1 MEEVKQQ
8 PLQGMESR
16 ERDGY
21 KSLFLKKRT
30 VCTRQSVYVSGEIH
44 GRIARMV
51 GVIAGKRVSIG
62 NFIDNVL
69 EHHLN
74 SYKEVISSLYGKK
87 PTKVSSTRQKEIR
100 HESSGCRRTD
110 LSTGVQAFLHLCQ
123 SGEKYLYGKFPKIG
137 RMAFQP

>member
-21 KSLFLKKRT
+21 KSLFLKKRM

-74 SYKEVISSLYGKK
+74 SYKEVISSLYQEEADKGIINPPK
-87 PTKVSSTRQKEIR
+87 
-100 HESSGCRRTD
+100 GN
-110 LSTGVQAFLHLCQ
+110 QA
-123 SGEKYLYGKFPKIG
+123 
-137 RMAFQP
+137 

>member
-44 GRIARMV
+44 GMV

-74 SYKEVISSLYGKK
+74 SYKEVISSLYREEADKGIINPPK
-87 PTKVSSTRQKEIR
+87 
-100 HESSGCRRTD
+100 GN
-110 LSTGVQAFLHLCQ
+110 QA
-123 SGEKYLYGKFPKIG
+123 
-137 RMAFQP
+137 

>member
-8 PLQGMESR
+8 PLQGMGSR

-51 GVIAGKRVSIG
+51 GDRKSVV
-62 NFIDNVL
+62 
-69 EHHLN
+69 
-74 SYKEVISSLYGKK
+74 
-87 PTKVSSTRQKEIR
+87 
-100 HESSGCRRTD
+100 
-110 LSTGVQAFLHLCQ
+110 
-123 SGEKYLYGKFPKIG
+123 
-137 RMAFQP
+137 

>member
-44 GRIARMV
+44 GRIARMWG
-51 GVIAGKRVSIG
+51 GVAEKR
-62 NFIDNVL
+62 
-69 EHHLN
+69 
-74 SYKEVISSLYGKK
+74 
-87 PTKVSSTRQKEIR
+87 
-100 HESSGCRRTD
+100 
-110 LSTGVQAFLHLCQ
+110 LSMG
-123 SGEKYLYGKFPKIG
+123 S
-137 RMAFQP
+137 

>member
-44 GRIARMV
+44 GHIARMV
-51 GVIAGKRVSIG
+51 GVIAGKRVSI
-62 NFIDNVL
+62 
-69 EHHLN
+69 
-74 SYKEVISSLYGKK
+74 GKK

>member
-51 GVIAGKRVSIG
+51 GVIEGKRVSIG

-74 SYKEVISSLYGKK
+74 SYKEVISSLYREEADKGIINPPK
-87 PTKVSSTRQKEIR
+87 
-100 HESSGCRRTD
+100 GN
-110 LSTGVQAFLHLCQ
+110 QA
-123 SGEKYLYGKFPKIG
+123 
-137 RMAFQP
+137 